1 MFKEFN
7 KELQRQRGFQT
18 EATTAFNQRL
28 PGAGAETAQTQMA
41 AGQADREKTYGQLAQ
56 QPISVGH
63 SMFAPNAVDQ
73 ASAGMRG
80 TARAKLGSYGDW
92 QHQQGLANTRFQDEL
107 NRVSNFSQG
116 WQQVE
121 PYRMNDAQ
129 HSHDELAFWGQLIS
143 SLGGSSMN
151 IGQAFNM
158 NPAGTG
164 GGAGAMSNYNYGQNQ
179 MDVDPNYMAALGGYV

>member
-1 MFKEFN
+1 MLKEFN
-7 KELQRQRGFQT
+7 KELQRQRGFQG
-18 EATTAFNQRL
+18 EALTAFNQRL

-41 AGQADREKTYGQLAQ
+41 TGQAEREKGYGQLAA

-63 SMFAPNAVDQ
+63 SMFAPNAIDQ
-73 ASAGMRG
+73 ASAAMRG

-92 QHQQGLANTRFQDEL
+92 QHQQGIANTRFQDEL

-143 SLGGSSMN
+143 SLGGGSMN
-151 IGQAFNM
+151 LAQSFNK
-158 NPAGTG
+158 NPRGNAT
-164 GGAGAMSNYNYGQNQ
+164 NYGSFSNQ
-179 MDVDPNYMAALGGYV
+179 QGMDVSPELMSYIGGIV